1 MGCSQGITKGAG
13 GNIMVK
19 CQKCGADIHDNTG
32 EICEKCKGPDVTNI
46 PPAVFLNQIGGGQYG
61 PPTNIT
67 LQTFAGKE
75 LAKKKFGDLLLGLG
89 FLVVLTLIVGLI
101 LFLLL

>member
-1 MGCSQGITKGAG
+1 
-13 GNIMVK
+13 VK

-46 PPAVFLNQIGGGQYG
+46 PPAVFLNQISESLYG

-75 LAKKKFGDLLLGLG
+75 LAKKKFVDLLLGLG
-89 FLVVLTLIVGLI
+89 ILVILTLVVGLI

>member
-1 MGCSQGITKGAG
+1 M
-13 GNIMVK
+13 K
-19 CQKCGADIHDNTG
+19 CQKCGDDIRDNTG
-32 EICEKCKGPDVTNI
+32 EICEKCKGPNVTNI
-46 PPAVFLNQIGGGQYG
+46 PPAVFLNQIGGGQYS

-89 FLVVLTLIVGLI
+89 LIVILTLVVGLI

>member
-1 MGCSQGITKGAG
+1 M
-13 GNIMVK
+13 K
-19 CQKCGADIHDNTG
+19 CQKCGADIHDNNE

-46 PPAVFLNQIGGGQYG
+46 PPAVFLNQISGGRYG

-75 LAKKKFGDLLLGLG
+75 LAKNKFGDLLLGLG
-89 FLVVLTLIVGLI
+89 LLVVLTLIVGI
-101 LFLLL
+101 MLFLLL